1 MKNKPHKLFISHS
14 SKDAEYMKA
23 FVDLLVA
30 IGVHKNQIT
39 CTSVPQCNIPVGCN
53 IYDWLAKQFQTSDL
67 HVVYAFSDN
76 YYSSVATLNEMGAA
90 WVMRCK
96 WTGFLLPGFT
106 FNQLAGCIDKNQI
119 CIKLDDPDII
129 TLKQRL
135 RQFRDDIIKEFGL
148 ESIDEDEWEEKR
160 DDFLDKI
167 KIIAQQ
173 KNVKTTPSNPVTSAE
188 KKYLVYYDE
197 RWDCKLFLNYKTVDR
212 ADEESVINKVSADL
226 NVDKSQINCRYI
238 SSKVQEKYSESH
250 QENRIYNHR
259 LYEIKIQVFPEDEQK
274 ENFVVN
280 GRHYYWMSIS
290 DMERDPNI
298 VKKILLKNRCM
309 HNISAGKM
317 AYAISLRFY

>member
-1 MKNKPHKLFISHS
+1 M
-14 SKDAEYMKA
+14 
-23 FVDLLVA
+23 
-30 IGVHKNQIT
+30 HKNQIT

-96 WTGFLLPGFT
+96 WTGLLLPGFT

-238 SSKVQEKYSESH
+238 SAKVQEKYSESH

-298 VKKILLKNRCM
+298 VKKNLDVIDFVKESM
-309 HNISAGKM
+309 HA
-317 AYAISLRFY
+317 

>member
-1 MKNKPHKLFISHS
+1 M
-14 SKDAEYMKA
+14 
-23 FVDLLVA
+23 
-30 IGVHKNQIT
+30 HKNQIT

-96 WTGFLLPGFT
+96 WTGLLLPGFT

-259 LYEIKIQVFPEDEQK
+259 LYEIKIQVFPENEQK

-298 VKKILLKNRCM
+298 VKKNRDVIDFVKESM
-309 HNISAGKM
+309 HA
-317 AYAISLRFY
+317 

>member
-1 MKNKPHKLFISHS
+1 M
-14 SKDAEYMKA
+14 
-23 FVDLLVA
+23 
-30 IGVHKNQIT
+30 HKNQIT

-96 WTGFLLPGFT
+96 WTGLLLPGFT

-250 QENRIYNHR
+250 QENRIYNQR

-298 VKKILLKNRCM
+298 VKKNLDVIDFVKESM
-309 HNISAGKM
+309 HA
-317 AYAISLRFY
+317 

>member
-39 CTSVPQCNIPVGCN
+39 CTSVPQCYIPVRCN

-96 WTGFLLPGFT
+96 WTGLLLPGFT
-106 FNQLAGCIDKNQI
+106 FNKLAGCIDKNQI

-298 VKKILLKNRCM
+298 VKKNLDVIDFVKESM
-309 HNISAGKM
+309 HA
-317 AYAISLRFY
+317 

>member
-1 MKNKPHKLFISHS
+1 
-14 SKDAEYMKA
+14 MKA
-23 FVDLLVA
+23 FVDLLVT

-96 WTGFLLPGFT
+96 WTGLLLPGFT

-250 QENRIYNHR
+250 QENRIYKHR

-298 VKKILLKNRCM
+298 VKKNLDVIDFVKESM
-309 HNISAGKM
+309 HA
-317 AYAISLRFY
+317 

>member
-1 MKNKPHKLFISHS
+1 
-14 SKDAEYMKA
+14 
-23 FVDLLVA
+23 
-30 IGVHKNQIT
+30 VHKNQIT

-96 WTGFLLPGFT
+96 WTGLLLPGFT

-298 VKKILLKNRCM
+298 VKKNLDVIDFVKESM
-309 HNISAGKM
+309 HA
-317 AYAISLRFY
+317 

>member
-39 CTSVPQCNIPVGCN
+39 CTSVPQCYIPVRCN

-90 WVMRCK
+90 WVMR
-96 WTGFLLPGFT
+96 
-106 FNQLAGCIDKNQI
+106 
-119 CIKLDDPDII
+119 IKH
-129 TLKQRL
+129 
-135 RQFRDDIIKEFGL
+135 IK
-148 ESIDEDEWEEKR
+148 
-160 DDFLDKI
+160 
-167 KIIAQQ
+167 
-173 KNVKTTPSNPVTSAE
+173 
-188 KKYLVYYDE
+188 
-197 RWDCKLFLNYKTVDR
+197 
-212 ADEESVINKVSADL
+212 
-226 NVDKSQINCRYI
+226 
-238 SSKVQEKYSESH
+238 
-250 QENRIYNHR
+250 ENRIYNHR

-298 VKKILLKNRCM
+298 VKKNLDVIDFVKESM
-309 HNISAGKM
+309 HA
-317 AYAISLRFY
+317 